1 MGGRMNL
8 TENFTLEE
16 LTFSSTATVR
26 GIDNTATPEIVAN
39 LTTLCATLEQVRT
52 FLGFPMHIDSGYRC
66 LDLNMAVRGVPNSAH
81 VTGFAADFI
90 CPQFGEPLDI
100 VKALDTSGLKW
111 DQVIQEGTWVHMSV
125 EPTMRQQILT
135 AHFVNGVA
143 SYQEGIT
150 A

>member
-1 MGGRMNL
+1 MNL
-8 TENFTLEE
+8 TEHFTLEE

-26 GIDNTATPEIVAN
+26 GIDNTPTPEIVAN
-39 LTTLCATLEQVRT
+39 LTTLCATLEELRA

-66 LDLNMAVRGVPNSAH
+66 TALNMAVRGVPTSAH

-90 CPQFGEPLDI
+90 CPQFGEPLAI
-100 VKALDTSGLKW
+100 VKALNTSGLKW
-111 DQVIQEGTWVHMSV
+111 DQVIQEGTWVHLSV
-125 EPTMRQQILT
+125 APTMRQEILT

-143 SYQEGIT
+143 SYQQGIS